1 MQRVRRARQP
11 PARQDARR
19 VCAPASAPSPSPAPP
34 RPPRALKKAA
44 AAAAAAA
51 ELGEDAAGGRR
62 SARWN
67 AGLLTK
73 RAKAESLDDAARRAQ
88 KRRGLGGAS
97 LLDAPGAD
105 VGADGTIFTPTSVD
119 VVDYDAGNDGAFVP
133 SASYISARPRGAEAR
148 FAPGGAA
155 PLYDATDA
163 DQAWLAETNA
173 GRPAHEHLRERQLE
187 HLFDVFEE
195 ASWHSGSVPG
205 DAAEAYDVLGYGGA
219 SVAEAEAAVKSGE
232 MFVDLAAEED
242 LLSPAGAH
250 LGLGHEGLAW
260 DGVEPL
266 KGGATSG
273 RAATTRLKSENGSD
287 RSYTPP
293 LTPSGSAELA
303 GFARAESASASVD
316 GFALAS
322 GSPGGS
328 VPSRSADDTDVDDD
342 TEDGS
347 DNGDGSV
354 FGSDASGNGKSSDLA
369 ARATVTSSGRAR
381 RAAARGAGAG
391 AGLLTVNKETS
402 ELSERLTDG
411 DRPARLARA
420 TAARGAKGAAS
431 REKKNEAGACAAPRG
446 GCARRATRARAARAR
461 AATRERARET
471 RRAARGVPTMRDA
484 ELAFGRYRALRADA
498 GGSALLARF
507 ARPAPP
513 RLRAR
518 ALRRRR
524 RRSGRRR
531 RRGGGGERHGRRRGG
546 RVPIRARF
554 RGRPAAAAR
563 ARRAR

>member
-1 MQRVRRARQP
+1 MWRNGPDGAKTLCNACGVR
-11 PARQDARR
+11 DNRR
-19 VCAPASAPSPSPAPP
+19 HAKTRGASARP
-34 RPPRALKKAA
+34 RPRKSEPGAAATTARLKKAA

-369 ARATVTSSGRAR
+369 ARATVTS
-381 RAAARGAGAG
+381 
-391 AGLLTVNKETS
+391 
-402 ELSERLTDG
+402 ERT
-411 DRPARLARA
+411 
-420 TAARGAKGAAS
+420 
-431 REKKNEAGACAAPRG
+431 
-446 GCARRATRARAARAR
+446 RATR
-461 AATRERARET
+461 
-471 RRAARGVPTMRDA
+471 
-484 ELAFGRYRALRADA
+484 GRP
-498 GGSALLARF
+498 G
-507 ARPAPP
+507 
-513 RLRAR
+513 
-518 ALRRRR
+518 
-524 RRSGRRR
+524 RRS
-531 RRGGGGERHGRRRGG
+531 RRGPPYGEQGDE
-546 RVPIRARF
+546 
-554 RGRPAAAAR
+554 
-563 ARRAR
+563 

>member
-1 MQRVRRARQP
+1 MRVFSESHENFGCRAR
-11 PARQDARR
+11 RL
-19 VCAPASAPSPSPAPP
+19 SAPSSSVHLDPVDFRFYGLLERETDAFLFAKWKKRKNQTARVGLAPDETGLLPGIPGKRCAHCNTQTTPLWRNGPDGAKTLCNACGVRDNRRHAKTRGAPARP
-34 RPPRALKKAA
+34 RPRKPEPGVAATTARLKKAA

-73 RAKAESLDDAARRAQ
+73 RAKAESRLDEAARRAQ
-88 KRRGLGGAS
+88 KRRGLGGAP
-97 LLDAPGAD
+97 LHDAPGAD

-133 SASYISARPRGAEAR
+133 SASYVSARPRGAVGR

-155 PLYDATDA
+155 PLYDATAA
-163 DQAWLAETNA
+163 DEAWLAETNA

-232 MFVDLAAEED
+232 MLVDFAAEED

-260 DGVEPL
+260 DAVEPL
-266 KGGATSG
+266 KGASESL
-273 RAATTRLKSENGSD
+273 RARPGLKSENGSD

-303 GFARAESASASVD
+303 GFARADSASASVD
-316 GFALAS
+316 GFGAS

-328 VPSRSADDTDVDDD
+328 VPSRGADDTDVDDD
-342 TEDGS
+342 DEDRRS
-347 DNGDGSV
+347 DDGDGSV

-369 ARATVTSSGRAR
+369 VRATVTSSGRAR
-381 RAAARGAGAG
+381 RAAARGAGA
-391 AGLLTVNKETS
+391 AVFL
-402 ELSERLTDG
+402 ELSPSPGPGGPAGKSGKHR
-411 DRPARLARA
+411 RPM
-420 TAARGAKGAAS
+420 
-431 REKKNEAGACAAPRG
+431 N
-446 GCARRATRARAARAR
+446 
-461 AATRERARET
+461 
-471 RRAARGVPTMRDA
+471 
-484 ELAFGRYRALRADA
+484 AFKTCP
-498 GGSALLARF
+498 S
-507 ARPAPP
+507 
-513 RLRAR
+513 
-518 ALRRRR
+518 
-524 RRSGRRR
+524 
-531 RRGGGGERHGRRRGG
+531 
-546 RVPIRARF
+546 
-554 RGRPAAAAR
+554 
-563 ARRAR
+563 